1 MLIWISSKTNACLI
15 GSNERYSYIVIFI
28 EVLPLKLQFL
38 PPEAIIGS
46 IIFRDEEN
54 KSDIS
59 RPGWRNSIFLVCAW
73 TRSIYYFVGMRS
85 QWIYSWKWKLNGLVQ
100 DSKCCDETLHVF
112 LYAKSLL
119 YQIDVCFPYELKQ
132 TTVIY
137 LLTLI
142 ACILILINTW
152 NINDI

>member
-1 MLIWISSKTNACLI
+1 MLIWISSNTNTCLI

-28 EVLPLKLQFL
+28 EVLLLKLQFL
-38 PPEAIIGS
+38 HPEAIIES
-46 IIFRDEEN
+46 IIFRDEES
-54 KSDIS
+54 KSDMS
-59 RPGWRNSIFLVCAW
+59 GPGRWNSTFLVFVW

-100 DSKCCDETLHVF
+100 DSKYFDETLHVF

-119 YQIDVCFPYELKQ
+119 YRIDVCFPYGPKQ